1 MTLWLHIISVK
12 ISSPLPSFIPG
23 QSSPGNVY
31 FRKIECFKA
40 KLLKNEIFYKFC
52 PFLKTVSA
60 LLVSLGLHLLLV
72 GFLVCF
78 YCSRRELWQAHM
90 VKSRGKVSLD
100 GWLSIS
106 AWDALTVKNFLHLFA
121 TAECLNSLATAFE
134 KCLLPFDGCFESE
147 NHCSC
152 DKHPKNQSCLKT
164 QCTKWKWNI

>member
-12 ISSPLPSFIPG
+12 ISSPLPVSF
-23 QSSPGNVY
+23 
-31 FRKIECFKA
+31 
-40 KLLKNEIFYKFC
+40 
-52 PFLKTVSA
+52 
-60 LLVSLGLHLLLV
+60 LVSLLLAMFTLEKSSVSKRNFLKMKSFINSVHFWRQSQLSWSLGFHLLLV

-106 AWDALTVKNFLHLFA
+106 AWDALTVKIFLHLFA

-134 KCLLPFDGCFESE
+134 KCLLPFDGCFETE